1 MRNKQR
7 GVTFLGW
14 VILLIPFALMIY
26 LAIRLTPIYVNY
38 MAVAKAMNKISSEV
52 LPGSPVNE
60 PMLRVSLDK
69 SFDIEGIN
77 FPTVKD
83 NFHVQRDGDDI
94 VAIIEYEEVAPVIAN
109 VSILVQFKK
118 QVKLQ

>member
-52 LPGSPVNE
+52 APGTAVDE
-60 PMLRVSLDK
+60 RAIRFSLDK
-69 SFDIEGIN
+69 SFNIEGIN
-77 FPTVKD
+77 FPSIKD
-83 NFHVQRDGDDI
+83 NFRVQREGDDI

-109 VSILVQFKK
+109 VSVLVQFKK

>member
-14 VILLIPFALMIY
+14 VILLIPFALVVYI
-26 LAIRLTPIYVNY
+26 AIRLTPIYLNY
-38 MAVAKAMNKISSEV
+38 MAVAKAMTNLASETV
-52 LPGSPVNE
+52 EGSPVNE
-60 PMLRVSLDK
+60 PALRVSLDK
-69 SFDIEGIN
+69 SFNIEGIN
-77 FPTVKD
+77 TPSVKQD
-83 NFHVQRDGDDI
+83 FKVQRVGDDI
-94 VAIIEYEEVAPVIAN
+94 MAIIEYEEVAPMIAN

>member
-52 LPGSPVNE
+52 APGTAVDE
-60 PMLRVSLDK
+60 RAIRFSLDK
-69 SFDIEGIN
+69 SFNIEGIN
-77 FPTVKD
+77 FPSIKD
-83 NFHVQRDGDDI
+83 NFRVQREGDDM

-109 VSILVQFKK
+109 VSILVTFKK

>member
-26 LAIRLTPIYVNY
+26 LAIRLTPVYVNY

-52 LPGSPVNE
+52 APGTAVDE
-60 PMLRVSLDK
+60 RAIRFSLDK
-69 SFDIEGIN
+69 SFNIEGIN
-77 FPTVKD
+77 FPSIKD
-83 NFHVQRDGDDI
+83 NFRVQRDGDDI